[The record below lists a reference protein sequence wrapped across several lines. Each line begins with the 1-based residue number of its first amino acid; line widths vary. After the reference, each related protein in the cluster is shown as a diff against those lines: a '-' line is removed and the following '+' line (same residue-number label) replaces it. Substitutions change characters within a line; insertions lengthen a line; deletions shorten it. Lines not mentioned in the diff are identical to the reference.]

1 MTRLSKH
8 LRRLFTAA
16 VIACGPSVVFA
27 APDDGEPPP
36 VAAQAN
42 NDFNMDES
50 NFDQW
55 VFQGSGDAATGR
67 ARIDSQLKLKIDELA
82 RVCNLTEEQ
91 KKKLTLAARG
101 DMKRFFDDVEAV
113 RKKFLAV
120 KNDQNAFQNI
130 WQEIGPLQQKQ
141 SAGLFGEASLFGKSL
156 RKTLTD
162 EQQAQYRVVVE
173 ERRRFRYRATID
185 ASLVTLSN
193 SVALRSEQH
202 EALLKLLVEE
212 TQPPHIFGQYD
223 NYLVLYRLAN
233 LPLKKVQPLFDAR
246 QWKLL
251 APQLNQGRSMEAH
264 LAQIGVIDAP
274 KETAGGILNRVRT
287 FQNMFAEGGLDAAV
301 EHDDA
306 VQEFLEA
313 PADALN
319 PERPRQRIQAALEA
333 IDDRPADAL
342 KPAQPRKGKTR

>member
-1 MTRLSKH
+1 MP
-8 LRRLFTAA
+8 LFA
-16 VIACGPSVVFA
+16 FA

-36 VAAQAN
+36 VAAAN

-55 VFQGSGDAATGR
+55 VFQGSGDAAAGR
-67 ARIDSQLKLKIDELA
+67 ARIASQLKLKIDELV
-82 RVCNLTEEQ
+82 RVCQLSDEQ
-91 KKKLTLAARG
+91 QKKLTLAARG
-101 DMKRFFDDVEAV
+101 DMKRFFDDVEVV

-120 KNDQNAFQNI
+120 RKDQNAFQNI
-130 WQEIGPLQQKQ
+130 WQEISPLQQKL
-141 SAGLFGEASLFGKSL
+141 SAGLFGDASLFGKSL

-162 EQQAQYRVVVE
+162 EQQALYRVVVE
-173 ERRRFRYRATID
+173 ERRRFRYRATIET
-185 ASLVTLSN
+185 SLITLSN
-193 SVALRSEQH
+193 SVTLRTEQH

-223 NYLVLYRLAN
+223 NYLVLYRLAQ
-233 LPLKKVQPLFDAR
+233 LPIKKVKPLFDAR

-333 IDDRPADAL
+333 IEDRPADAL

>member
-1 MTRLSKH
+1 MNQMSRS
-8 LRRLFTAA
+8 LRCAFTLLVILFGSASA
-16 VIACGPSVVFA
+16 FA

-55 VFQGSGDAATGR
+55 VFQGSGNAEAGR
-67 ARIDSQLKLKIDELA
+67 KRIDSQLKLKVDELA
-82 RVCNLTEEQ
+82 RVCDLTAEQ

-120 KNDQNAFQNI
+120 RKDQNAFQNI
-130 WQEIGPLQQKQ
+130 WQEISPLQQKQ

-173 ERRRFRYRATID
+173 ERRKFRYRATIE
-185 ASLVTLSN
+185 ASLITLSN
-193 SVALRSEQH
+193 TVVLRAEQH
-202 EALLKLLVEE
+202 NALLKLLVEE

-223 NYLVLYRLAN
+223 NYFVLYRLAN
-233 LPLKKVQPLFDAR
+233 LPVKKIKPLLDDR
-246 QWKLL
+246 QWKLMQ
-251 APQLNQGRSMEAH
+251 PQLQQGRGLEMH
-264 LAQIGVIDAP
+264 LAQTGVIDAP
-274 KETAGGILNRVRT
+274 KASPAGFMLNVQTLFEAAASSVRDT
-287 FQNMFAEGGLDAAV
+287 REEAAQESNDA
-301 EHDDA
+301 
-306 VQEFLEA
+306 
-313 PADALN
+313 
-319 PERPRQRIQAALEA
+319 
-333 IDDRPADAL
+333 PADAL
-342 KPAQPRKGKTR
+342 KPEQSRQGAAR

>member
-1 MTRLSKH
+1 MKRAIQNVFGLV
-8 LRRLFTAA
+8 AA
-16 VIACGPSVVFA
+16 VVVFAMPLFAFA

-36 VAAQAN
+36 VAAAN

-55 VFQGSGDAATGR
+55 VFQGSGNAAAGKTR
-67 ARIDSQLKLKIDELA
+67 LESQLKLKIDELA
-82 RVCNLTEEQ
+82 RVCDLTAEQ
-91 KKKLTLAARG
+91 QKKLTLAARG

-120 KNDQNAFQNI
+120 RKDQNAFQTI
-130 WQEIGPLQQKQ
+130 WQEIGPLQQKL

-173 ERRRFRYRATID
+173 ERRRFRYRATIE
-185 ASLVTLSN
+185 ASLITLSN
-193 SVALRSEQH
+193 TVTLRSEQH

-223 NYLVLYRLAN
+223 NYLVLYRLAQ
-233 LPLKKVQPLFDAR
+233 LPIKKVKPLFDAR

-274 KETAGGILNRVRT
+274 KNTAGGITNRVRI
-287 FQNMFAEGGLDAAV
+287 FQNFFAEGGLDAAA
-301 EHDDA
+301 EYDDA

-313 PADALN
+313 PADALQ

-333 IDDRPADAL
+333 IEDRPADAL
-342 KPAQPRKGKTR
+342 KPAQPRKRKTR

>member
-1 MTRLSKH
+1 MNQISRSLRCAFTH
-8 LRRLFTAA
+8 LAILFGSASA
-16 VIACGPSVVFA
+16 FA

-36 VAAQAN
+36 VAAAAN

-67 ARIDSQLKLKIDELA
+67 ARIASQLKLKVDELV
-82 RVCNLTEEQ
+82 RVCQLTDEQ
-91 KKKLTLAARG
+91 QKKLTLAARG
-101 DMKRFFDDVEAV
+101 DMKRFFDDVEVV

-130 WQEIGPLQQKQ
+130 WQEISPLQQKL

-162 EQQAQYRVVVE
+162 EQQAQYRVVVD
-173 ERRRFRYRATID
+173 ERRRFRYRATIET
-185 ASLVTLSN
+185 SLITLSN
-193 SVALRSEQH
+193 TVTLRVEQH
-202 EALLKLLVEE
+202 DALLKLLVEE
-212 TQPPHIFGQYD
+212 TQPPHVFGQYD
-223 NYLVLYRLAN
+223 HYLVLYRLAQF
-233 LPLKKVQPLFDAR
+233 PIKKIKPLFDAR

-251 APQLNQGRSMEAH
+251 APQLNQGRSLEAH
-264 LAQIGVIDAP
+264 LVQTGVIDAP
-274 KETAGGILNRVRT
+274 KVTAGGILNRVKT
-287 FQNMFAEGGLDAAV
+287 FQNMFAEGGLEAAV

-306 VQEFLEA
+306 IQEFIEA
-313 PADALN
+313 PADALQ
-319 PERPRQRIQAALEA
+319 PEQPRQRIQAALEA
-333 IDDRPADAL
+333 IEDRPADAL

>member
-1 MTRLSKH
+1 MKRAIQNVRGLVAVVA
-8 LRRLFTAA
+8 LLGRPLF
-16 VIACGPSVVFA
+16 VCA

-36 VAAQAN
+36 VAAVAN

-55 VFQGSGDAATGR
+55 VFQGSGNAEAGKKR
-67 ARIDSQLKLKIDELA
+67 MDSQLKLKLDELT
-82 RVCNLTEEQ
+82 RVCQITDEQ
-91 KKKLTLAARG
+91 KKKLSLAARG

-130 WQEIGPLQQKQ
+130 WQEISPLQQKQ

-173 ERRRFRYRATID
+173 ERRRFRYRATIE
-185 ASLVTLSN
+185 ASIITLSN
-193 SVALRSEQH
+193 TVALRAEQH

-223 NYLVLYRLAN
+223 NYLVLYRVAK
-233 LPLKKVQPLFDAR
+233 LPARQIKPLFDDR
-246 QWKLL
+246 QWKLMQ
-251 APQLNQGRSMEAH
+251 PQFQQGLGLEAH
-264 LAQIGVIDAP
+264 LAQTGVIDAP
-274 KETAGGILNRVRT
+274 KQSVTGLLNTMKTIFETASSAKEVARDEAAAAN
-287 FQNMFAEGGLDAAV
+287 DA
-301 EHDDA
+301 
-306 VQEFLEA
+306 
-313 PADALN
+313 
-319 PERPRQRIQAALEA
+319 
-333 IDDRPADAL
+333 PADAL
-342 KPAQPRKGKTR
+342 KPEQPRQGEAR